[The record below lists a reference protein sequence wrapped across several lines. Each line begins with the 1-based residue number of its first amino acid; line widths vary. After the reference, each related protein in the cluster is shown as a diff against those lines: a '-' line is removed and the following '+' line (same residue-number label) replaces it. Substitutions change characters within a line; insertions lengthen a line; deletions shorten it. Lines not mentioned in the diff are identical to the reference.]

1 MDKTTIQLSTRTKEL
16 LDDRKLSDE
25 SYDAALS
32 RILDNDTK
40 LMWDEQE
47 IREIVKIEAKKVVE
61 DMANSRL

>member
-1 MDKTTIQLSTRTKEL
+1 MDKTTIQITTRTKDL
-16 LDDRKLSDE
+16 LDERKLSDE

-47 IREIVKIEAKKVVE
+47 IREIARIEAEKRVE
-61 DMANSRL
+61 DMAHR